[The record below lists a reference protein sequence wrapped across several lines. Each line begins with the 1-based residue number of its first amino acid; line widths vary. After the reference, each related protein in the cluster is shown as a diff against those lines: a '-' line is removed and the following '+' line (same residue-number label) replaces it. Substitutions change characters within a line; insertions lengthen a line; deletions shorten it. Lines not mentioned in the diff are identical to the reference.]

1 MDSFVSFDGLEIAFD
16 DLSLDGTASDPDR
29 PPVLL
34 HHGFAADTHSNWRRP
49 GVLDALVA
57 TGRRVVSIDARG
69 HGRSGKPHDPG
80 AYRSPAM
87 ARDVSALLDHLEL
100 EAVDLVGYSM
110 GGFVSLETATRESR
124 LRSLVLGG
132 IGEGA
137 LPRSGR
143 VGPPIDREAV
153 ASALEAEVPPTDNP
167 AGAGFRMLADATG
180 ADRLALA
187 AVVRAEPHV
196 MGDLAGVTVPTLV
209 LAGDD
214 DPLTAGVDQLVDALP
229 NARFVSLPGD
239 HLGVV
244 GTAEFRDAIIGFLA
258 DLDT

>member
-1 MDSFVSFDGLEIAFD
+1 MDSFVSFDGVEIGFEDVAGD
-16 DLSLDGTASDPDR
+16 TDR

-69 HGRSGKPHDPG
+69 HGRSGKPHDPA
-80 AYRSPAM
+80 AYDSPAM

-100 EAVDLVGYSM
+100 DLVDLVGYSM
-110 GGFVSLETATRESR
+110 GGFVALETATHESR

-132 IGEGA
+132 IGAGA
-137 LPRSGR
+137 LPGRGR
-143 VGPPIDREAV
+143 VGPPIDRDAV
-153 ASALEAEVPPTDNP
+153 AGALEADVAPTDDP

-180 ADRLALA
+180 ADRFALA
-187 AVVRAEPHV
+187 AVIRSEAHNTSA
-196 MGDLAGVTVPTLV
+196 LAMVTVPTLV
-209 LAGDD
+209 LAGDN
-214 DPLTAGVDQLVDALP
+214 DPLTAGVDELVAALP
-229 NARFVSLPGD
+229 DARLVTVPGD

-244 GTAEFRDAIIGFLA
+244 STPEFRDALIGFLD
-258 DLDT
+258 DLDG